1 MKSVVKFVLK
11 EDIIVL
17 FCTHAS
23 EYVHNLYVRALSSS
37 SSSSS
42 YGLFQVAGLERQN
55 KQLQKPVSDLER
67 TDLDVNWVQSNLL
80 EENKSSKERLAKET
94 EKCNT
99 MASRLQPVE
108 TALSQASQ
116 EVADLKNSLVS
127 LDTVVNNVFI
137 ILVSPPFFKNIVN
150 IC

>member
-137 ILVSPPFFKNIVN
+137 ILVSLTFFKNIVN
-150 IC
+150 FC